1 MSVQRI
7 LLRIRCDNGD
17 ALRVKTRPAG
27 EYFRDGG
34 VGVQL
39 GIFEDI
45 ECKHLF
51 WGWVRKNETDSII
64 DKY

>member
-51 WGWVRKNETDSII
+51 
-64 DKY
+64 